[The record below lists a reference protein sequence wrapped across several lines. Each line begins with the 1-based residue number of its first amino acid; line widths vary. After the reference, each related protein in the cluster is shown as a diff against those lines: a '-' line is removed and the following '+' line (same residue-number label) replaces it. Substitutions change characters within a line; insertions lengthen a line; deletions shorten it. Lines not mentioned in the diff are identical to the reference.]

1 MKTLLAS
8 TLILTS
14 TSLYA
19 HDSCDVELEGGIK
32 IDSSGIEFMQ
42 DKKPVYSILEDNRL
56 IVDGKNI
63 ELNASQQAL
72 VSEYAASIRAVVP
85 EVKSIAIE
93 GIDLAVEGVNMA
105 FDELLGAG
113 NDVGADLTRE
123 LTALRDQ
130 VQTRFDVDNGF
141 YVDEHGFA
149 GEEFFGEE
157 FEQRIESVVE
167 KAMRDSMG
175 SLLIAVGQQML
186 FSGDTGAFETKMEN
200 FGDKIENEME
210 ARGAELE
217 SKGEQICL
225 SVVKIDSLE
234 EQLKAQIS
242 ELENTNFLKV
252 KSHGSNEI

>member
-32 IDSSGIEFMQ
+32 IDSTGIEFMQ
-42 DKKPVYSILEDNRL
+42 DKKPVYSIFEDNRL
-56 IVDGKNI
+56 MVDGKSI
-63 ELNASQQAL
+63 DLNAGQQAL
-72 VSEYAASIRAVVP
+72 VTEYATSIRSIIP

-123 LTALRDQ
+123 LTALRDE
-130 VQTRFDVDNGF
+130 VQTRFDADKGF

-149 GEEFFGEE
+149 GEEFLGDE

-167 KAMRDSMG
+167 KAVRDSMG

-186 FSGDTGAFETKMEN
+186 FSGDTGAFETKMAS
-200 FGDKIENEME
+200 FGDKIATEME

-225 SVVKIDSLE
+225 SVVEIDNLE
-234 EQLKAQIS
+234 EQLKAEIS
-242 ELENTNFLKV
+242 ELEHINILKV
-252 KSHGSNEI
+252 KSQGANEI

>member
-56 IVDGKNI
+56 VVDGKNI
-63 ELNASQQAL
+63 ELNASQQSL
-72 VSEYAASIRAVVP
+72 VTEYAASIRAVVP

-105 FDELLGAG
+105 FNELLGPG

-123 LTALRDQ
+123 LTALREQ
-130 VQTRFDVDNGF
+130 VQTRFDADKGF

-200 FGDKIENEME
+200 FGNKIENEME

-225 SVVKIDSLE
+225 SVVEIDTLE

-242 ELENTNFLKV
+242 ELENINILKV
-252 KSHGSNEI
+252 KSHGSNKI

>member
-32 IDSSGIEFMQ
+32 LDRNVIEFMQ
-42 DKKPVYSILEDNRL
+42 DKKPVYKILENNVL
-56 IVDGKNI
+56 IVDGNT
-63 ELNASQQAL
+63 LDLTASQQAL
-72 VSEYAASIRAVVP
+72 VTEYAASIRAMVP
-85 EVKSIAIE
+85 EVQTIAIE
-93 GIDLAVEGVNMA
+93 GIDLAVEGMNLA

-113 NDVGADLTRE
+113 NSVGADLTQE
-123 LTALRDQ
+123 LTALRDE
-130 VQTRFDVDNGF
+130 VKNRFDADKGF
-141 YVDEHGFA
+141 YVDEEGFA

-167 KAMRDSMG
+167 KAVRDSMG

-186 FSGDTGAFETKMEN
+186 FSGDPAAFETKMET
-200 FGDKIENEME
+200 FGTKIETEME

-217 SKGEQICL
+217 AKAEQLCL
-225 SVVKIDSLE
+225 SAAKIDKLE
-234 EQLKAQIS
+234 EELKTQVS
-242 ELENTNFLKV
+242 ELEAINILTV
-252 KSHGSNEI
+252 KNHPAITI